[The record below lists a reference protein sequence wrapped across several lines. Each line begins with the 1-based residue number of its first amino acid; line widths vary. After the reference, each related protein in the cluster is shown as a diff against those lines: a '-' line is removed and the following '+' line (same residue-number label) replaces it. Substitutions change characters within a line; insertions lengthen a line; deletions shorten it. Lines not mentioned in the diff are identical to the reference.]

1 MRLSP
6 VEIESALASL
16 AGWTSDGQ
24 AIDKTF
30 TFDGFPDA
38 IAFIVRL
45 AFAAEAVD
53 HHPDLTINYRRVKV
67 SYSTHSEGGITE
79 KDVEGARSAERLAAA

>member
-16 AGWTSDGQ
+16 AGWTTDGQ
-24 AIDKTF
+24 AIAKTF

-38 IAFIVRL
+38 IAYVVRL
-45 AFAAEAVD
+45 GFAAEAVD
-53 HHPDLTINYRRVKV
+53 HHPDLTINYRCVKV
-67 SYSTHSEGGITE
+67 SFSTHSEGGITA
-79 KDVEGARSAERLAAA
+79 KDVEGARTAETLAG